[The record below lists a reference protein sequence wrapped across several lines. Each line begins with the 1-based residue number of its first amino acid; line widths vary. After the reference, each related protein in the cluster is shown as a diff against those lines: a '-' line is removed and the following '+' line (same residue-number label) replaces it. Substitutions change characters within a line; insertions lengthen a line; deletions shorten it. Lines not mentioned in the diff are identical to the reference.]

1 LYRPLVPE
9 AQVSGICRNHL
20 VKTTDRISR
29 RAWLAI
35 ALVALLLAG
44 AWRQRDALASFDF
57 SLFGQTLEKLD
68 WRWLAGAWL
77 FSLAAYYVRAVRWA
91 VFLRPMHSRPDI
103 YGLFKATT
111 VGFAAIV
118 LLGRPGELVRPYLI
132 ALKEKVSVAS
142 QLAAWF
148 LERIYDLLMIL
159 LIFGFALSRV
169 KGSGV
174 RSGPSVLWLL
184 STGGM
189 VAAAGSAGCLVGLV
203 VLAAFHDRIREI
215 AERMPEKIRGLAQTF
230 VQGLECAASPRVTVE
245 IFAYSILE
253 WGLIAACFGSMIQA
267 FDSLRAMGWVEV
279 LVFMGF
285 VAFGSLVQIPGIGG
299 GVQVVT
305 VFVLRELYGVPLE
318 VASSAGLVVWIIT
331 FVGVVPVGL
340 WHAVQEGL
348 DWKKLKAVGE
358 GQRA

>member
-1 LYRPLVPE
+1 M
-9 AQVSGICRNHL
+9 
-20 VKTTDRISR
+20 SR

-35 ALVALLLAG
+35 ALVLLVLAG

-57 SLFGQTLEKLD
+57 SLFGRTLEKLD
-68 WRWLAGAWL
+68 WRWLACAWL
-77 FSLAAYYVRAVRWA
+77 FSMSAYFVRAVRWA
-91 VFLRPMHSRPDI
+91 VFLRPVRPRPDI

-148 LERIYDLLMIL
+148 LERIYDLLMIM

-174 RSGPSVLWLL
+174 RTGSSVLWLL
-184 STGGM
+184 STGGI
-189 VAAAGSAGCLVGLV
+189 VATVASGGCLVGLV
-203 VLAAFHDRIREI
+203 VLAAFHDRLRGV
-215 AERMPEKIRGLAQTF
+215 AERMPGKIRGLVRTF
-230 VQGLECAASPRVTVE
+230 VEGLACAASPRVTAE

-253 WGLIAACFGSMIQA
+253 WGLIASCFASMIQA

-305 VFVLRELYGVPLE
+305 VFVLRELYAVPLE
-318 VASSAGLVVWIIT
+318 VASSAGVVVWIIT
-331 FVGVVPVGL
+331 FVGVVPIGL
-340 WHAVQEGL
+340 WHAVEEGL

-358 GQRA
+358 G

>member
-1 LYRPLVPE
+1 M
-9 AQVSGICRNHL
+9 
-20 VKTTDRISR
+20 SR
-29 RAWLAI
+29 RAWLVI

-44 AWRQRDALASFDF
+44 VWRQRDALASFDL
-57 SLFGQTLEKLD
+57 SLFGRTLEKLD
-68 WRWLAGAWL
+68 WRWLGGAWL
-77 FSLAAYYVRAVRWA
+77 FSLAAYYIRAVRWA
-91 VFLRPMHSRPDI
+91 VFLRPVRPRPDI

-132 ALKEKVSVAS
+132 ALKERVSVAS

-184 STGGM
+184 STGGI
-189 VAAAGSAGCLVGLV
+189 VAAAGSAACLIGLV
-203 VLAAFHDRIREI
+203 VLAAFHDRLRGV
-215 AERMPEKIRGLAQTF
+215 AERLPGRIPGLAGTF
-230 VQGLECAASPRVTVE
+230 VDGLECAASPRATVE
-245 IFAYSILE
+245 IFAYSVLE
-253 WGLIAACFGSMIQA
+253 WGLIASCFACMVQA

-285 VAFGSLVQIPGIGG
+285 VAFGSLIQIPGIGG
-299 GVQVVT
+299 GIQVVT
-305 VFVLRELYGVPLE
+305 VFVLRELYGTPLE
-318 VASSAGLVVWIIT
+318 VASSAGVVVWAIT
-331 FVGVVPVGL
+331 FVGIVPVGL

-358 GQRA
+358 GQEA